1 MMQSLRRKQAAEENR
16 LRQEDELR
24 KRREA
29 EAKAEEEK
37 LRKKEEE
44 KAKRE
49 AILEQ
54 YKLKKE
60 QERLEEE
67 GGRMPEP
74 VSARPVPRMRPKST
88 SKTHIGG
95 PDPRPGPGPRQRPR
109 TIHVDDGADI
119 AESLASSRVG
129 PRGSSSNIS
138 GKTFKVYFSSY

>member
-16 LRQEDELR
+16 IRHEEELR
-24 KRREA
+24 KRREE
-29 EAKAEEEK
+29 EAKAED
-37 LRKKEEE
+37 
-44 KAKRE
+44 
-49 AILEQ
+49 ILEQ
-54 YKLKKE
+54 YRLKKE

-88 SKTHIGG
+88 SKTQIGG

-138 GKTFKVYFSSY
+138 EFSCRSENKVGMR